1 MWKEGPKVA
10 FFATMETKVSVSAKS
25 TIIFDSVITNIGFG
39 YNIDD
44 GIFAAPYDGVYQF
57 SATMMTDYKGKI
69 WAYFTL
75 NGKRIA
81 FIYGYADQ
89 GHDQGANTVIL
100 KLSKGDRVCVVNH
113 SASVIFGDGYSSFS
127 GNLL

>member
-1 MWKEGPKVA
+1 M
-10 FFATMETKVSVSAKS
+10 SAKS
-25 TIIFDSVITNIGFG
+25 TIIFDSVI
-39 YNIDD
+39 NIDD

-81 FIYGYADQ
+81 YICGSADK

-100 KLSKGDRVCVVNH
+100 KLSKGDRVCVVNNLWIW
-113 SASVIFGDGYSSFS
+113 IFFFLSKSTL
-127 GNLL
+127 NMHM